1 MRVFIC
7 EFVTA
12 GGLRGQELPETLVPE
27 GTRMRDALIADIEAL
42 PGVGGLLL
50 AHDDRLPAPQDS
62 SIPVGPND
70 DPWAIWAR
78 LAVQADVV
86 WPVAPETHGLLARL
100 IRLMRNACDH
110 VVACD
115 VAAVELCS
123 SKLSTARRLA
133 MADLPHVPTFPA
145 TQPPAELAGPV
156 VTKPDDGA
164 GCENTR
170 RWASAAD
177 APRAPGLVIQPF
189 VAGTPASL
197 SVLVRPEG
205 ATLLT
210 VNRQHLTETDG
221 VLSLSGLTVGAL
233 AEDERVTRLAQA
245 VVAAIPGLSG
255 LIGIDIILTEAGP
268 VVVEVNPRITTS
280 YAGLHRALAVNP
292 AAFLPEF
299 IRDGRLPAMPH
310 LPRATPVD
318 VGLR

>member
-12 GGLRGQELPETLVPE
+12 GGLRGQDLPETLVPE
-27 GTRMRDALIADIEAL
+27 GTRMRDALMRDILAL
-42 PGVGGLLL
+42 PGVGSVLL

-62 SIPVGPND
+62 SIPVAAGD
-70 DPWAIWAR
+70 DPWAVWAE
-78 LAVQADVV
+78 LATGADVV

-100 IRLMRNACDH
+100 IALMQDKCSH

-115 VAAVELCS
+115 LAAVELCS
-123 SKLSTARRLA
+123 SKLLTARQLA
-133 MADLPHVPTFPA
+133 MAGLPHVPTFRA
-145 TQPPAELAGPV
+145 EAPPPELTGPV

-170 RWASAAD
+170 RWASLAD
-177 APRAPGLVIQPF
+177 APRDPDLIIQPF

-205 ATLLT
+205 TTLLT

-221 VLSLSGLTVGAL
+221 VLSLSGLTVGA
-233 AEDERVTRLAQA
+233 AARDERLARLAQA
-245 VVAAIPGLSG
+245 VAATFPGLAG
-255 LIGIDIILTEAGP
+255 IIGIDVILTDAAP

-280 YAGLHRALAVNP
+280 YAGLHQALAVNP
-292 AAFLPEF
+292 AAFLPQF

-310 LPRATPVD
+310 LPPAAPVE

>member
-12 GGLRGQELPETLVPE
+12 GGLRGRDLPETLVPE
-27 GTRMRDALIADIEAL
+27 GTRMRDALIADVEAL

-62 SIPVGPND
+62 SIPIGPND
-70 DPWAIWAR
+70 DPWAVWTS
-78 LAVQADVV
+78 LAAEADVV
-86 WPVAPETHGLLARL
+86 WPVAPETQGLLGRL
-100 IRLMRNACDH
+100 VGRMREQCEH
-110 VVACD
+110 VVAC
-115 VAAVELCS
+115 ALPAVEVCS
-123 SKLSTARRLA
+123 SKLLTAQYLA
-133 MADLPHVPTFPA
+133 AASLPHVPTFRAA
-145 TQPPAELAGPV
+145 TPPPELLGPV

-170 RWASAAD
+170 RWDSVAD
-177 APRAPGLVIQPF
+177 ALPDPDLIIQPF
-189 VAGTPASL
+189 IAGTPASL

-210 VNRQHLTETDG
+210 VNRQHLSERDG
-221 VLSLSGLTVGAL
+221 VLSLNGLTVGAM
-233 AEDERVTRLAQA
+233 APDERLERLVPA

-255 LIGIDIILTEAGP
+255 IIGIDVILTPAGP

-280 YAGLHRALAVNP
+280 YAGLHRSLAVNP
-292 AAFLPEF
+292 AAFLREF

-310 LPRATPVD
+310 LPPARPIE

>member
-12 GGLRGQELPETLVPE
+12 GGLRDVELPETLVPE
-27 GTRMRDALIADIEAL
+27 GTRMRDALMADIEAL
-42 PGVGGLLL
+42 PGVGGLLM
-50 AHDDRLPAPQDS
+50 AHDDRLPAPQEA
-62 SIPVGPND
+62 SIPVGPDD
-70 DPWAIWAR
+70 DPWAVWAD
-78 LAVQADVV
+78 LAAKADVV
-86 WPVAPETHGLLARL
+86 WPVAPETYGLLARL
-100 IRLMRNACDH
+100 IGLMKQKCAH

-115 VAAVELCS
+115 LKAVEVCS
-123 SKLSTARRLA
+123 SKFLTAQRLA
-133 MADLPHVPTFPA
+133 AAALPHVPTFRA
-145 TQPPAELAGPV
+145 DAPPPELAGPV

-170 RWASAAD
+170 RWASAAE
-177 APRAPGLVIQPF
+177 APREAGLVIQPF
-189 VAGTPASL
+189 VEGMPASL

-205 ATLLT
+205 TTLLT
-210 VNRQHLTETDG
+210 VNRQHLSERDG

-233 AEDERVTRLAQA
+233 APDARIARLVPA

-255 LIGIDIILTEAGP
+255 IIGIDIVLTAAGP

-310 LPRATPVD
+310 LPAPTPVE

>member
-12 GGLRGQELPETLVPE
+12 GGLRDRDLPETLVPE
-27 GTRMRDALIADIEAL
+27 GTRMRDALMADIEAL
-42 PGVGGLLL
+42 PGVGSLLL
-50 AHDDRLPAPQDS
+50 AHDDRLPAPQES
-62 SIPVGPND
+62 SVPVGPND
-70 DPWAIWAR
+70 DPWAIWAS
-78 LAVQADVV
+78 LAAQADVV
-86 WPVAPETHGLLARL
+86 WPVAPETRGLLARL
-100 IRLMRNACDH
+100 VRLMKEKCVH

-115 VAAVELCS
+115 LAAVEICS
-123 SKLSTARRLA
+123 SKVLTAQRLA
-133 MADLPHVPTFPA
+133 AAALPHVPTFRA
-145 TQPPAELAGPV
+145 AAPPPELDGPV

-170 RWASAAD
+170 LWASAAD
-177 APRAPGLVIQPF
+177 APRDADLIIQPF
-189 VAGTPASL
+189 VEGTPASL

-210 VNRQHLTETDG
+210 VNRQHLTETGG

-233 AEDERVTRLAQA
+233 APDARIARLVPA

-255 LIGIDIILTEAGP
+255 IIGIDIILTPAGP

-310 LPRATPVD
+310 LPTPTPVE

>member
-12 GGLRGQELPETLVPE
+12 GGLRGQDLPETLVPE

-50 AHDDRLPAPQDS
+50 AHDDRLPAPQAS
-62 SIPVGPND
+62 SVPVGAND
-70 DPWAIWAR
+70 DPWAIWAG
-78 LAVQADVV
+78 LAAQADVV
-86 WPVAPETHGLLARL
+86 WPIAPETHGLIARL
-100 IRLMRNACDH
+100 IRLMRAQCAH

-115 VAAVELCS
+115 LAAVEICS
-123 SKLSTARRLA
+123 SKFLTAQRLA
-133 MADLPHVPTFPA
+133 AMALPHVPTFRA
-145 TQPPAELAGPV
+145 AAPPPELTGPV

-170 RWASAAD
+170 RWASPDA
-177 APRAPGLVIQPF
+177 APRDPDLIIQPF
-189 VAGTPASL
+189 VEGTPASL
-197 SVLVRPEG
+197 TVLVRPDG
-205 ATLLT
+205 VTLLT

-221 VLSLSGLTVGAL
+221 MLSLSGLTVGAL
-233 AEDERVTRLAQA
+233 GEDERLARLVPA

-255 LIGIDIILTEAGP
+255 IIGIDIILTPAGP

-280 YAGLHRALAVNP
+280 YAGLHQALAINP

-310 LPRATPVD
+310 LPAASPVE
-318 VGLR
+318 VVLR